1 MIYQVRHR
9 TILRYAAPVRLAR
22 FNLRL
27 QPAPWPGQWTSDYRL
42 DVDPAPAL
50 VETRPGGWPVTV
62 ARLVIESPIWQLSIE
77 SRFRC
82 GVQGGDITPQAA
94 DPTVGAVA
102 QAQDDSVEEAVS
114 VAIGPDRHDLPADGT
129 AHL

>member
-9 TILRYAAPVRLAR
+9 TLLRYAAPVRLAR

-62 ARLVIESPIWQLSIE
+62 ARLVIESPIRQLSIE

-82 GVQGGDITPQAA
+82 GVQGAA
-94 DPTVGAVA
+94 SSIP
-102 QAQDDSVEEAVS
+102 
-114 VAIGPDRHDLPADGT
+114 
-129 AHL
+129 